1 MKKILFIILRYSGIP
16 AILRETAQ
24 KKDVTIITFHDP
36 LLETFNET
44 IAYLKKY
51 YNIIPL
57 SSYVEC
63 LMSNRIVPQKTI
75 IITLDDGHKNNYK
88 LLKSIK
94 ENRVPVTIFLCSEII
109 GTTRHFWWTHKIVG
123 YSLKELKRMPELE
136 RRNLY
141 IQNDFDDVTDYGEK
155 YRQVLNIK
163 EINEMLLSASVDFQS
178 HTMSHVL
185 LNKCDDSLALEEV
198 QYSKINLEKKLNKP
212 IYALAYPNGLYSDR
226 EIINVQKSN
235 YLCALTIDPGFNT
248 KKTNQFKLRRLGIS
262 DKANIDEIIVRTSGL
277 WGLLKKMK
285 ILILPS
291 IID

>member
-1 MKKILFIILRYSGIP
+1 MKKILFKILRYSGIST
-16 AILRETAQ
+16 IIRETVQ
-24 KKDVTIITFHDP
+24 KKKVTIITFHDP
-36 LLETFNET
+36 LPETFNET
-44 IAYLKKY
+44 ITYLKKY

-57 SSYVEC
+57 SLYVEY
-63 LMSNRIVPQKTI
+63 LTSNRVVPSKAI

-94 ENRVPVTIFLCSEII
+94 ECCVPITIFLCSEIV

-141 IQNDFDDVTDYGEK
+141 KQNDFDYVTDYGEK

-163 EINEMLLSASVDFQS
+163 EINEMLLSGYVDFQS

-277 WGLLKKMK
+277 WGIFKKIK
-285 ILILPS
+285 KTIFPS
-291 IID
+291 TID